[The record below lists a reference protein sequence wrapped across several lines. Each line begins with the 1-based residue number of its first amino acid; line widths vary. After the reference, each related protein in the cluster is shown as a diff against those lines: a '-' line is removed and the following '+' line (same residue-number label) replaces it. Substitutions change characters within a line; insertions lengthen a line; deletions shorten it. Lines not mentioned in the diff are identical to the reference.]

1 MHDGYQKRR
10 LPVKRI
16 SIYLVFLVFAFTM
29 LIVGCTGVQPLKKGE
44 TMRCPSC
51 GAVFPAEQGRVPD
64 K

>member
-1 MHDGYQKRR
+1 M
-10 LPVKRI
+10 KRI